1 MAEQQFTSQVLAK
14 YKATDPDDVVSV
26 RADQIVGLSEHNE
39 QLIKEKE
46 QLFEQNK
53 LLLAKDLGSEEEKAE
68 YRSKIAV
75 LEQRISDLERSQKL
89 NSQNSSKPPSSDGL
103 SKETVEKKK
112 EMKEKNQKRKNSL
125 REKSGR
131 KPGGQP
137 GHAGKTLEQVD
148 NPDQIVEHIPN
159 QCPGC
164 SATLSKSDVVKFI
177 PRQVFDIPEPRPLIV
192 TEYRGYM
199 CQCKDCGAEV
209 PANFPDGVNSHVQY
223 GDNIASQVSNMHA
236 TQCLS
241 IYRTA
246 MLLFDVYGIKLS
258 TGTVANLIAR
268 TAEKFRGV
276 ASSVYDT
283 LASDK
288 IPVKHLDETGFR
300 VAGKLRWLHIMTSSG
315 LSHIR
320 LGSSRGDIPRG
331 LDGTVMHD
339 CLLIYF
345 TLENVRH
352 GVCNQHLLRELK
364 AVHEI
369 DGEPWAAEM
378 KAILYEGRDLAEA
391 ARKAGQDAVDPV
403 ATAKIERRYEACCQ
417 GAIKYHEGQR
427 S

>member
-1 MAEQQFTSQVLAK
+1 
-14 YKATDPDDVVSV
+14 
-26 RADQIVGLSEHNE
+26 
-39 QLIKEKE
+39 
-46 QLFEQNK
+46 
-53 LLLAKDLGSEEEKAE
+53 
-68 YRSKIAV
+68 
-75 LEQRISDLERSQKL
+75 
-89 NSQNSSKPPSSDGL
+89 
-103 SKETVEKKK
+103 
-112 EMKEKNQKRKNSL
+112 
-125 REKSGR
+125 
-131 KPGGQP
+131 
-137 GHAGKTLEQVD
+137 
-148 NPDQIVEHIPN
+148 
-159 QCPGC
+159 
-164 SATLSKSDVVKFI
+164 
-177 PRQVFDIPEPRPLIV
+177 
-192 TEYRGYM
+192 
-199 CQCKDCGAEV
+199 
-209 PANFPDGVNSHVQY
+209 
-223 GDNIASQVSNMHA
+223 MHA

-268 TAEKFRGV
+268 TAEKFRRV

-417 GAIKYHEGQR
+417 GAIKYHEGLPPLPRLSKSNKGPKKKRKGHNLVLRFQKYQVMILLFLHDLSVPFTNNEAEQGLR
-427 S
+427 MPKVREKVSGCFRTEKGMEDYCILRTITETGRKQGRGALDTLKAGPEVFMELLKLA